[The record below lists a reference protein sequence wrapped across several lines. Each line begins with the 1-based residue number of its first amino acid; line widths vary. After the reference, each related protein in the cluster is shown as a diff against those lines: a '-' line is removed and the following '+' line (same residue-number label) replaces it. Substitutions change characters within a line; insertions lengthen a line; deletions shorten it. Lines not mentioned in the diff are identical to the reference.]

1 MALENKTDF
10 DNLELGLQFVKGLS
24 PVTYKWESE
33 ECLDVGFK
41 VDEVQALEVSAGYD
55 IIFKN
60 NILTTPSEDGSK
72 VTIDYIKFVPVLVNA
87 IQELSAKN
95 EDLLTRIETL
105 ELSKQEQEDG

>member
-10 DNLELGLQFVKGLS
+10 DNLELGLKFVTDLS

-41 VDEVQALEVSAGYD
+41 VEEVQALEIASGYD
-55 IIFKN
+55 ILFKN

-72 VTIDYIKFVPVLVNA
+72 VSIEYIKFVPVLVNA
-87 IQELSAKN
+87 IKELSAKN